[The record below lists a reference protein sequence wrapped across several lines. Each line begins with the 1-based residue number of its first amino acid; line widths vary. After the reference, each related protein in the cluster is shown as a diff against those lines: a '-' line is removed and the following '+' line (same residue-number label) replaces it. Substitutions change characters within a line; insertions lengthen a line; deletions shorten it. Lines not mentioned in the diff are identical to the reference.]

1 MLMRTHFLPLLL
13 LGLWL
18 TAACTHRPPSYK
30 QEYTDVVYD
39 NACAKGFHIWGAR
52 DRQSTVIEV
61 TNPWQ
66 NARDVTM
73 AYFVARGGEQPPED
87 FDGVVIPAGPR
98 RIVCMSSSYVG
109 MLDALGATD
118 RVVGVSGL
126 DYINSPALLARRD
139 SVRDVGAELDF
150 EVLLGLKPDL
160 VLLYGVDD
168 AQTAVTDK
176 LTELGIPYMYI
187 GEYVEED
194 PIGRA
199 EWMMVLAEVLGL
211 QKRCQLMIDILYT
224 QYKTLSQLVADVKE
238 RPQVMLNTPWNDV
251 WTLPS
256 PESYMARL
264 IHDAGGEYIF
274 REGAAGSY
282 TRIGMETAYSLLHE
296 ADYWLNISS
305 VKTLDELKAMDPQFA
320 SAKAVREGH
329 VFNNNL
335 RTNAAGGNDFWESSV
350 VKPSRVLLDLICI
363 LHPEKRRA
371 TDTLYYYRPIV
382 PATGADTPPSR

>member
-1 MLMRTHFLPLLL
+1 MRTHFLPLLL

-30 QEYTDVVYD
+30 QVYTDVAYD

-211 QKRCQLMIDILYT
+211 QKRCQVMIDILYT

-238 RPQVMLNTPWNDV
+238 RPKVMLNTPWNDV

-264 IHDAGGEYIF
+264 IHDAGGASTSSA
-274 REGAAGSY
+274 RGQPGA
-282 TRIGMETAYSLLHE
+282 T
-296 ADYWLNISS
+296 
-305 VKTLDELKAMDPQFA
+305 PA
-320 SAKAVREGH
+320 SAWRR
-329 VFNNNL
+329 
-335 RTNAAGGNDFWESSV
+335 RTACSM
-350 VKPSRVLLDLICI
+350 
-363 LHPEKRRA
+363 RR
-371 TDTLYYYRPIV
+371 T
-382 PATGADTPPSR
+382 TG